1 MKVCFSF
8 LALILVGVSQA
19 ASVSYLLPAL
29 RSYPVVY
36 GSQTSSIVTPVQHQY
51 HTQDELGQYAYGYSD
66 PLSTKQEVRSL
77 DGVTR
82 GSYSY
87 RDANDILQTVDYR
100 ADDSGFH
107 VAATNLPKPVQQ
119 ETFRLPAEPSI
130 SHTISTIPD
139 TISPA
144 STDTTNSL
152 VSSDSDIESVTSTR
166 SFGATVHSPS
176 GMRLAESSASNAK
189 SITDSANVRPVE
201 LSRPVA
207 DSLNFAFAP
216 ANTVFIKE
224 KPAKVVVTSPIA
236 VASVPVA
243 KALVP
248 KIYTY
253 GYPLT
258 KHVYS
263 HGFYY

>member
-1 MKVCFSF
+1 MNFCFAF
-8 LALILVGVSQA
+8 LALVLVGATQV
-19 ASVSYLLPAL
+19 ASVSYLVAPAL
-29 RSYPVVY
+29 RSYPIVY
-36 GSQTSSIVTPVQHQY
+36 GSQTSSIITPVQQQY

-119 ETFRLPAEPSI
+119 ETFRLSAEPSV
-130 SHTISTIPD
+130 SHTISAAADP
-139 TISPA
+139 
-144 STDTTNSL
+144 TNSL
-152 VSSDSDIESVTSTR
+152 VSSDPDTESITSAR
-166 SFGATVHSPS
+166 AFGETVHLSG
-176 GMRLAESSASNAK
+176 GMRLAESTASHTK
-189 SITDSANVRPVE
+189 SFADPANVRSME
-201 LSRPVA
+201 LSQPVA
-207 DSLNFAFAP
+207 DSFKVALTP
-216 ANTVFIKE
+216 ANTIYIKE
-224 KPAKVVVTSPIA
+224 KPQKMLVSTPIA
-236 VASVPVA
+236 VASVPIA

-253 GYPLT
+253 GYPIT